1 MKERPAKATVF
12 EETYRDYL
20 QQLAATDV
28 LARADRLGATT
39 DGDEL
44 IIEFSGSPQSTTWT
58 WNPWP
63 SSARI
68 WPAT

>member
-1 MKERPAKATVF
+1 MRESPAKAAVF
-12 EETYRDYL
+12 EETYRGYL
-20 QQLAATDV
+20 KQLAAIDF

-44 IIEFSGSPQSTTWT
+44 IIEFSGSPQRTAWT